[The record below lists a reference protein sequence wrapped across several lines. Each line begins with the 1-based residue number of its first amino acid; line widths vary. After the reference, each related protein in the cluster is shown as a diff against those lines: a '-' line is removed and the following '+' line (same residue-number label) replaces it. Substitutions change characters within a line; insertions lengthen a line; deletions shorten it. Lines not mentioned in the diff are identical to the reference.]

1 MQTDKLLIFNGGA
14 ALHSS
19 SSFSF
24 PPTISPLTTT
34 IMATDDPSAQLLAE
48 LFASQLR
55 LAPCPSPLSFQP
67 PSNTS
72 SALASPTSQTAQ
84 YQMTMSEYTA
94 HLSAQEQDRGPGTV
108 WWRQMELERE
118 HREWEER
125 QRQRALAAEA
135 ARRAQMD
142 EDVEMS

>member
-1 MQTDKLLIFNGGA
+1 
-14 ALHSS
+14 
-19 SSFSF
+19 
-24 PPTISPLTTT
+24 
-34 IMATDDPSAQLLAE
+34 
-48 LFASQLR
+48 
-55 LAPCPSPLSFQP
+55 
-67 PSNTS
+67 
-72 SALASPTSQTAQ
+72 
-84 YQMTMSEYTA
+84 MTMSEYTA